1 MKLPF
6 SIKTLNYTLTLIL
19 CSGFCWSVYLAIY
32 YVTNSQLVYIDKEE
46 GGKMVVN
53 PISTGGRGGFS
64 LRRITFSQVHDV
76 KNERVLV
83 GEVVCIYDW
92 SPVIGIQRRI
102 FLQKDNLKYA
112 NRVYFYLCKSR
123 NMQKDEECFAFTAG
137 KRPSNLFFYTDIFRV
152 SMQYYLLFFGLISV
166 IFDKIAKKYFGQK
179 IIKNRLI
186 DNVIPYLIA
195 LFFVL

>member
-6 SIKTLNYTLTLIL
+6 NFKTLNYTLTLIL
-19 CSGFCWSVYLAIY
+19 CIGFCWSVYLAIY
-32 YVTNSQLVYIDKEE
+32 YITNSQLVYIDKEE

-64 LRRITFSQVHDV
+64 LRRITFSQVHNA
-76 KNERVLV
+76 KNERLFA
-83 GEVVCIYDW
+83 GEVECIYDW

-102 FLQKDNLKYA
+102 FLHKDKLKHA

-123 NMQKDEECFAFTAG
+123 NTQKDEECFAFTAG
-137 KRPSNLFFYTDIFRV
+137 KKPSKLFFYTDIFRV

-166 IFDKIAKKYFGQK
+166 IFDRIAKKK
-179 IIKNRLI
+179 IRAK
-186 DNVIPYLIA
+186 DSKK
-195 LFFVL
+195 